1 MELIEKGSYRA
12 RMSFVEVVRECRMA
26 WGSRTVECRKSRL
39 CFGLALAALAAFAAC
54 SDGGSSGTGPEPE
67 DQVSRLDL
75 AALPGDTLT
84 LTAGESRTIS
94 VRALDGQGNEVED
107 AAITVETSD
116 AAVAVAAQSGQASR
130 AALAATGFTIRAVG
144 LGTASLTFRHAPSGV
159 SLSLSLTV
167 SAPPPTKISLN
178 RSLVVFMSDGTDPS
192 PQTFVVANAG
202 GGTLSWSLSE
212 DAAWLEVSPTSGT
225 NSGTVT
231 LTAHVGG
238 LANGSYSATVTIS
251 APGADSR
258 SVSVSL
264 SVIHPPAFAGTYTV
278 TATVTATSCSSGP
291 PVGQSRQLTVFLDGS
306 AQNFGVHL
314 LGTVLR
320 GMMNRLGE
328 FQARSGDVFSSL
340 TISGLLF
347 ESASGIR
354 MEATLVS
361 SVFSFDPPIGAC
373 SRTER
378 LTGSKTG

>member
-1 MELIEKGSYRA
+1 
-12 RMSFVEVVRECRMA
+12 
-26 WGSRTVECRKSRL
+26 
-39 CFGLALAALAAFAAC
+39 
-54 SDGGSSGTGPEPE
+54 
-67 DQVSRLDL
+67 
-75 AALPGDTLT
+75 
-84 LTAGESRTIS
+84 
-94 VRALDGQGNEVED
+94 
-107 AAITVETSD
+107 
-116 AAVAVAAQSGQASR
+116 
-130 AALAATGFTIRAVG
+130 
-144 LGTASLTFRHAPSGV
+144 
-159 SLSLSLTV
+159 
-167 SAPPPTKISLN
+167 
-178 RSLVVFMSDGTDPS
+178 
-192 PQTFVVANAG
+192 
-202 GGTLSWSLSE
+202 
-212 DAAWLEVSPTSGT
+212 
-225 NSGTVT
+225 
-231 LTAHVGG
+231 
-238 LANGSYSATVTIS
+238 
-251 APGADSR
+251 
-258 SVSVSL
+258 
-264 SVIHPPAFAGTYTV
+264 VIHPPAFAGTYTV